1 VVLLLWANTFSP
13 FGMNRQNGYFEWNI
27 SPFLTT
33 FSPLASKTW
42 VKIIPKTESCSERRR
57 RMSYGVEWKPLSSP
71 KTPIPFQYTY
81 DLVWNP
87 LENTL
92 VIAYIK
98 EIWSKVYLWAMCA
111 KHQKKF
117 LESRIFSSC
126 LSLLKVCSSS
136 GLVKISA
143 NWSLVLIYAIS
154 ISPFYWWSLRKWYRM
169 AMCLVRLCSTGLST
183 MRIALSISHR
193 RGTLVNL

>member
-1 VVLLLWANTFSP
+1 VWSFCFGLILSP
-13 FGMNRQNGYFEWNI
+13 PLAWIAKNGYFEWNR
-27 SPFLTT
+27 SPFLTN
-33 FSPLASKTW
+33 FLPLANKHEWRLYQSWRVARSDGEGW
-42 VKIIPKTESCSERRR
+42 V
-57 RMSYGVEWKPLSSP
+57 MEWKPLSSP

-81 DLVWNP
+81 DLVWNS

-92 VIAYIK
+92 VIVYIK
-98 EIWSKVYLWAMCA
+98 ETWSKVYLWAMCA

-143 NWSLVLIYAIS
+143 NWSLVLI
-154 ISPFYWWSLRKWYRM
+154 
-169 AMCLVRLCSTGLST
+169 
-183 MRIALSISHR
+183 
-193 RGTLVNL
+193 